1 MLNFWD
7 FMAIGAISVFG
18 YFAVD
23 IIASTILEIYKG
35 RRD

>member
-7 FMAIGAISVFG
+7 FMTVGAISVFG

-23 IIASTILEIYKG
+23 IIASTIREIYKS